1 MNKTITFTYNRKMPI
16 KMTSIE
22 IENGQFDYEFENT
35 DYVFEYTP
43 SEKDLLNA
51 LSIIVGSDRL
61 LSNTLIEVKQE
72 LKIFKNFE
80 QFIQKYDIV
89 DKLIVDYREDL
100 KNYFEEQALLE
111 ESLIETREARN

>member
-1 MNKTITFTYNRKMPI
+1 MNKTITFTYNRKMPT

-80 QFIQKYDIV
+80 QFIQKYDII
-89 DKLIVDYREDL
+89 DKLVADYKEDL

-111 ESLIETREARN
+111 DSLIKTREVKN

>member
-1 MNKTITFTYNRKMPI
+1 MNKTITFTYNRKMPV

-22 IENGQFDYEFENT
+22 IENGQFDYEFEDT

-51 LSIIVGSDRL
+51 LSIIVGSDCL

-111 ESLIETREARN
+111 NCLITTTEANG

>member
-1 MNKTITFTYNRKMPI
+1 MNKTITFAYSRKMPT
-16 KMTSIE
+16 KMISIE
-22 IENGQFDYEFENT
+22 IENGQFDYEFEDT

-100 KNYFEEQALLE
+100 KDYFEEQALLE
-111 ESLIETREARN
+111 DSLIKTKEDKN